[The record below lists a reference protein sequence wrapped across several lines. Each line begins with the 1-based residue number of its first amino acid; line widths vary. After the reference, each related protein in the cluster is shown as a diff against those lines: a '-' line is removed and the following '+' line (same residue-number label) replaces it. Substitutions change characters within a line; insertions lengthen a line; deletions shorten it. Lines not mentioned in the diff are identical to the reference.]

1 MIVRA
6 ILAKEQSPTATISS
20 TTTSAS
26 VRQAWKGSPVSSI
39 LTSVP
44 WVPVNMEHVWMVS
57 ETIPV
62 SVSQDT
68 LAETAPRSDK

>member
-6 ILAKEQSPTATISS
+6 SLAREQSPTATIWSQ
-20 TTTSAS
+20 TTSVS
-26 VRQAWKGSPVSSI
+26 VRQGWKVNPVSSI

-62 SVSQDT
+62 SASQDS
-68 LAETAPRSDK
+68 LEETALRYP